1 MRKGRLVLC
10 DALALADAERPDLII
25 DFATLTGAARVA
37 LGPELPALF
46 GNDEGMVQEL
56 ARSAAAE
63 HDPSVAD
70 AAVGRLR
77 G

>member
-1 MRKGRLVLC
+1 VLC

-46 GNDEGMVQEL
+46 GSDDSWC
-56 ARSAAAE
+56 AISRAS
-63 HDPSVAD
+63 
-70 AAVGRLR
+70 RR
-77 G
+77 RRT